1 MPASAS
7 FSSWFSSWGAGKMR
21 FSTPTSL
28 ASASAAQEAASERR
42 RLPAKRSRVL
52 QAVAMNSCTGPR
64 AIASRWSINPPVEPQ
79 YTKALELCQ
88 S

>member
-28 ASASAAQEAASERR
+28 ASALAAQEAASERR
-42 RLPAKRSRVL
+42 RLPAKKVPGSPGRGDEL
-52 QAVAMNSCTGPR
+52 LYR
-64 AIASRWSINPPVEPQ
+64 A
-79 YTKALELCQ
+79 
-88 S
+88 